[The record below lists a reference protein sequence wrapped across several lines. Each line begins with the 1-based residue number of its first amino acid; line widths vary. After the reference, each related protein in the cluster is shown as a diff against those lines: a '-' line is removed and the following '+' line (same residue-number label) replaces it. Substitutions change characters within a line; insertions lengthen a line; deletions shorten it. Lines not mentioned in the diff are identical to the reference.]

1 MHQIAPLAE
10 GGRASTAARGAP
22 AYTSAGSHAPHQR
35 TGPRGNRATAPPP
48 PPLHAS
54 PGRRGTAARHYRPP
68 LGPHGGVAP
77 VTTGKGR
84 GCPLYTRSLSP
95 PLLSTGNVSE
105 ELGDQ
110 PDPASLPPLPM
121 FTPTGGPPP
130 GTSGLDLLAA
140 AAVQDPKSGSPST
153 DPLRRLHAPGPYNP
167 AAILAPKAVKK
178 TLTLEFVEM
187 SELRGDVWPDD
198 TPADTPA
205 QRRPAKPPVITIK
218 SWLECYSRMAAV
230 LVSRFPE
237 KAPELWAYQCTIMK
251 AAHDY
256 DGANWVAYDRLFRRD
271 MLARKDLNWSVP
283 NTRLYNEAF
292 TGRARSIP
300 RCPHCLADDHGG
312 IACPHNPNPPVL
324 GWLQGSAPLQLAR
337 KRGDS
342 LRQHLSP
349 QNLRR
354 PRRCV
359 GILTPTDA
367 GVTVYF
373 ILRIFYPGDSIFY
386 PGG

>member
-1 MHQIAPLAE
+1 MRQIAPLAE

-22 AYTSAGSHAPHQR
+22 RTPPPGATPPTSV
-35 TGPRGNRATAPPP
+35 RGREAIAPPP

-54 PGRRGTAARHYRPP
+54 PGWRGTAARHYRPP

-105 ELGDQ
+105 ALGDQ
-110 PDPASLPPLPM
+110 PDPASLPPLPI

-178 TLTLEFVEM
+178 ILALEFVEM

-312 IACPHNPNPPVL
+312 ITCPHNPNPPVL
-324 GWLQGSAPLQLAR
+324 GWLQGSAPLQLA
-337 KRGDS
+337 
-342 LRQHLSP
+342 P
-349 QNLRR
+349 QTGGQPPAAPIPPKPPAAQEVCRNFNAY
-354 PRRCV
+354 RC
-359 GILTPTDA
+359 
-367 GVTVYF
+367 
-373 ILRIFYPGDSIFY
+373 RCNSIFY
-386 PGG
+386 PPDILSGG

>member
-1 MHQIAPLAE
+1 MSVRHSGTSRIP
-10 GGRASTAARGAP
+10 P
-22 AYTSAGSHAPHQR
+22 ACHR
-35 TGPRGNRATAPPP
+35 C
-48 PPLHAS
+48 
-54 PGRRGTAARHYRPP
+54 RR
-68 LGPHGGVAP
+68 
-77 VTTGKGR
+77 
-84 GCPLYTRSLSP
+84 S
-95 PLLSTGNVSE
+95 
-105 ELGDQ
+105 
-110 PDPASLPPLPM
+110 
-121 FTPTGGPPP
+121 PPP
-130 GTSGLDLLAA
+130 GGHHQEHQVLTCWQRQPCKTQNRGA
-140 AAVQDPKSGSPST
+140 

-178 TLTLEFVEM
+178 ILALEFVEM

-312 IACPHNPNPPVL
+312 ITYPHNPYPPVL
-324 GWLQGSAPLQLAR
+324 GWLQGSAPLQLAPQTGGQPPAAPIPPKPPAAQEVCR
-337 KRGDS
+337 NFNAYRCRFSCPLQQSSSAGRGPTGRS
-342 LRQHLSP
+342 RP
-349 QNLRR
+349 PPR
-354 PRRCV
+354 PRQ
-359 GILTPTDA
+359 PHP
-367 GVTVYF
+367 YF
-373 ILRIFYPGDSIFY
+373 PPQSSTGAEQ
-386 PGG
+386 P